1 VYIYV
6 AYRSQHPD
14 KKTVKKVL
22 QELKENN
29 IDESQL
35 VESKVDNCPQAGSST
50 E

>member
-14 KKTVKKVL
+14 EETMMDAL

-29 IDESQL
+29 IDVSQL
-35 VESKVDNCPQAGSST
+35 VEWKVDNCPQAG
-50 E
+50 